1 MRNLIFSFIQQSIKA
16 STRIFKVALDKHRIR
31 NAQKQTIRALN
42 GLNNRELKDLAISR
56 SEIYAVSFAT
66 SLGSRRART
75 R

>member
-1 MRNLIFSFIQQSIKA
+1 MRNLIFSFIQQSIKV
-16 STRIFKVALDKHRIR
+16 SVRIFKAALEGHRIR

-66 SLGSRRART
+66 SMGSRRART